1 MPRPLLAADLDFEAE
16 PGDLGSRRAGLA
28 WSRCRDSNVWVST
41 RRKSARRLIRP
52 FRVRSVPR
60 RRRNQSVLEDFA
72 QPFQHLPWSAGLVT
86 AVVLLALGFLLPHF
100 PSSGLLATV
109 LMVLLPWLLWITAGL
124 VVLYSAVG
132 VARRALD
139 RRRFDRT
146 EDVGRLDPYQYE
158 RYVGE
163 YYRRKG
169 YSVTQR
175 GGAGADGGI
184 DLVIA
189 QQGERLLVQCKHWKA
204 SRVGPQPLR
213 ELWGLVDHEK
223 ATGAL
228 FVTSQDFTVEARAFA
243 KGKRLELVD
252 GKQLAAM
259 VAATKKEASRAE
271 PGRPAAESHPA
282 AQKCPSC
289 GAPMVVR
296 TAQRGSRSGE
306 QFLGCSSYPRCWGV
320 RPLAQEAAAAR

>member
-1 MPRPLLAADLDFEAE
+1 
-16 PGDLGSRRAGLA
+16 
-28 WSRCRDSNVWVST
+28 VS
-41 RRKSARRLIRP
+41 
-52 FRVRSVPR
+52 R

-72 QPFQHLPWSAGLVT
+72 QPFQHLPWWAGLT
-86 AVVLLALGFLLPHF
+86 AAVVLVALGIVLPHF

-109 LMVLLPWLLWITAGL
+109 LMVFLPWILWITAGL
-124 VVLYSAVG
+124 VVLYTAGG

-146 EDVGRLDPYQYE
+146 QDVGRLDPYQYE

-175 GGAGADGGI
+175 GGAGADGGV

-189 QQGERLLVQCKHWKA
+189 KDGERLLVQCKHWKA
-204 SRVGPQPLR
+204 FRVGPQPLR

-223 ATGAL
+223 AAGAV
-228 FVTSQDFTVEARAFA
+228 FVASKDFTVEARAFA
-243 KGKRLELVD
+243 EGKKLELVD

-259 VAATKKEASRAE
+259 VAAIKSGATASGPR
-271 PGRPAAESHPA
+271 RPTEESHAA
-282 AQKCPSC
+282 AQTCPTC
-289 GAPMVVR
+289 GGPMVVR
-296 TAQRGSRSGE
+296 TAQRGARSGE
-306 QFLGCSSYPRCWGV
+306 QFLGCSTYPRCWGV
-320 RPLAQEAAAAR
+320 RPLEPEAMASHRPRSVSRPRTG